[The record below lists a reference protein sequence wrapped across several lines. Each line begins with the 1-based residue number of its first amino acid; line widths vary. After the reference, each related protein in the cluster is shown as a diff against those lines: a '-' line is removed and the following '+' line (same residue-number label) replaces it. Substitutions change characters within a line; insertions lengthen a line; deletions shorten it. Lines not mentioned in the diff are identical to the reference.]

1 MPHSS
6 LAHYAQLMAALG
18 QPQRLGVVHCLI
30 ESHPQALRLG
40 ELQKNSQLPLE
51 PLQRALQQLMDQE
64 FVQLQTTTTGDRRYS
79 LNIALLEDLL
89 AFFYAECCVRQRILD
104 WGNVSSKKERLL
116 AQTEIGNVEKEN
128 LANFLDTAIYER
140 LGGKVLQVLLLARSE
155 AERLR
160 QMPINTAHMLLGL
173 CLEGGNT
180 ITHRL
185 LKRWQLNVVQ
195 IRSLLKT
202 ITLPQ
207 QFLPQAAQFTP
218 EAITSLKF
226 ALDEATEMGDIL
238 INTEHLLVGIIR
250 EWELSRSQKRPIT
263 MAAQLL
269 HQTGMTPD
277 AMLTEI
283 RSGLPTP

>member
-1 MPHSS
+1 MSNHP
-6 LAHYAQLMAALG
+6 LEHYANLMAALG
-18 QPQRLGVVHCLI
+18 HSLRLGIVQTLMERHP
-30 ESHPQALRLG
+30 ESMRLG
-40 ELQKNSQLPLE
+40 ELQKRHQLTLE
-51 PLQRALQQLMDQE
+51 
-64 FVQLQTTTTGDRRYS
+64 QLQPALERLVAQGCIQVNNAGGDRRYQ
-79 LNIALLEDLL
+79 LNIGVLEDLL

-104 WGNVSSKKERLL
+104 WGKVTDKKDRLRTQ
-116 AQTEIGNVEKEN
+116 AEINNVEQEN
-128 LANFLDTAIYER
+128 LANFLDAAIYGR

-160 QMPINTAHMLLGL
+160 QMPINTAHILLGL

-185 LKRWQLNVVQ
+185 LKRWQLDVTQ

-207 QFLPQAAQFTP
+207 QFLPQSAKFTP

-238 INTEHLLVGIIR
+238 INTEHLLVGLIR
-250 EWELSRSQKRPIT
+250 EWDLSRSEKRPIT

-277 AMLTEI
+277 DMLAEI
-283 RSGLPTP
+283 RSGLPTG

>member
-1 MPHSS
+1 MSNHP
-6 LAHYAQLMAALG
+6 LEHYANLMAALG
-18 QPQRLGVVHCLI
+18 HPQRLGIVQTLMEH
-30 ESHPQALRLG
+30 HPQSMRLG
-40 ELQKNSQLPLE
+40 ELQKQHQLTL
-51 PLQRALQQLMDQE
+51 D
-64 FVQLQTTTTGDRRYS
+64 QLQSALEQLVAQGCIQVQNTGSNRRYQ
-79 LNIALLEDLL
+79 LNIGVLEDLL

-104 WGNVSSKKERLL
+104 WGKVNDKKDRLL
-116 AQTEIGNVEKEN
+116 TQVEINNVEQEN
-128 LANFLDTAIYER
+128 LANFLDAAIYSR

-160 QMPINTAHMLLGL
+160 QMPINTAHILLGL

-180 ITHRL
+180 ITYRL
-185 LKRWQLNVVQ
+185 LKRWQLDVAQ

-207 QFLPQAAQFTP
+207 QFLPQSAKFTP

-238 INTEHLLVGIIR
+238 INTEHLLVGLIR
-250 EWELSRSQKRPIT
+250 EWELSRSHKKPIT

-277 AMLTEI
+277 DMLAEI
-283 RSGLPTP
+283 RSGLPTG